1 MTQETIELTR
11 AVNRLADGL
20 EKVINRLD
28 LIAEAVKEGKEKNP
42 PTPPLK
48 RKAKKPTT
56 TTTRARERGS

>member
-1 MTQETIELTR
+1 MTQETIELTQ

-42 PTPPLK
+42 PTDVGAP
-48 RKAKKPTT
+48 
-56 TTTRARERGS
+56 GV